1 MSNIAIWNGTSTF
14 TSGSGA
20 TPFGFYDGDIAFRA
34 DADKVAQWCAQRL
47 GYPLVEV
54 ELQSGSFYAAFEEA
68 VTTYGNEVYQW
79 KIREN
84 YLNLEGSTTGSTG
97 YTLNNQVVTPNLGS
111 IIRISETYASEAG
124 AGGDTN
130 WYTGSFTLKNNVQD
144 YDVAAQLKAQG
155 ITGSIEI
162 KKIFYESPPA
172 IVRYFDPYAGTG
184 TGIQSLLETFGFG
197 QMSPGI
203 NFLLMPIFFDVQKVQ
218 AIQLNDQIRKAAFSF
233 DIHNN
238 HVRVFPIPTSVTEG
252 YNDKM
257 FIHYIIKEER
267 NNPVTQY
274 NAQASGSLITNISNV
289 PYANPVYIQINS
301 VGRQWIR
308 QYALATVKEIL
319 AYIRGKYSTV
329 PIPGSEVTLN
339 QQDLLTDARAEK
351 IALLEQLR
359 AMLDQTS
366 RKTQLEQQATEVDF
380 AQKQLANV
388 PLPIYFF

>member
-14 TSGSGA
+14 TTGS
-20 TPFGFYDGDIAFRA
+20 TPFGFYDADSAFSA
-34 DADKVAQWCAQRL
+34 DADKVAKWCAQRL

-84 YLNLEGSTTGSTG
+84 YLNLEGSLTGSA
-97 YTLNNQVVTPNLGS
+97 LNNQLVTPNLGN

-124 AGGDTN
+124 AGGEVN
-130 WYTGSFTLKNNVQD
+130 WYTGSFTMTNGVQD
-144 YDVAAQLKAQG
+144 YDIEAALSASG
-155 ITGSIEI
+155 VTGSVEI
-162 KKIFYESPPA
+162 KKIFYEAPPA

-184 TGIQSLLETFGFG
+184 TGIQSLLESFGFG

-203 NFLLMPIFFDVQKVQ
+203 NFLLMPIYFDVQKVQ

-238 HVRVFPIPTSVTEG
+238 KVRLFPIPQGIASG

-257 FIHYIIKEER
+257 YFHYILKDER
-267 NNPVTQY
+267 NNPVVDNRT
-274 NAQASGSLITNISNV
+274 NLITNVSNV
-289 PYANPVYIQINS
+289 PYQNPVYIQINS

-308 QYALATVKEIL
+308 QYALATIKEML
-319 AYIRGKYSTV
+319 AYVRGKYGTV
-329 PIPGSEVTLN
+329 PIPGAEVTLN

-351 IALLEQLR
+351 VALLEQLR

-366 RKTQLEQQATEVDF
+366 RKTQLEQQSNEADF
-380 AQKQLANV
+380 ISKQLANV

>member
-84 YLNLEGSTTGSTG
+84 YLNLEGTVTGSS
-97 YTLNNQVVTPNLGS
+97 LNNQVITPNLGS

-289 PYANPVYIQINS
+289 PYANPVYIQIKS